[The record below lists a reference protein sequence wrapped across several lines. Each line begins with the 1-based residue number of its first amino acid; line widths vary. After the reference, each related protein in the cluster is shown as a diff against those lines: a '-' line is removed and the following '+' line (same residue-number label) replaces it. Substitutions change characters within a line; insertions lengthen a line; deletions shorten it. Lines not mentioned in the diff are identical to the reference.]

1 MKEKKGAPKFNMI
14 FFFFLNV
21 YMFSA
26 SESKAHLILAI
37 ASLLERYIEVDQD
50 P

>member
-14 FFFFLNV
+14 FFFLNV
-21 YMFSA
+21 YKFSA
-26 SESKAHLILAI
+26 SESKAHLILAL
-37 ASLLERYIEVDQD
+37 ASLLKRYIEVDQD